1 MKTWQAAVAGLA
13 LMVTAASGQAD
24 DPELWPVG
32 GKVSM
37 WSEPYMVGSYRHWAE
52 IYPVRVVPTAPPVA
66 ELPRNEDLG
75 DVAFWGNGEKLDVAS
90 YLERA
95 RVTGLLVIKD
105 GVVRL
110 EAYGNGADETSMM
123 TSQSVAKSVVST
135 LIGIALGEGLIA
147 SLDDP
152 IDRYVPELA
161 DSAYAGVPIE
171 AILQMSSGIAF
182 HEDYTS
188 SVSDSEKMWIE
199 VAQNHTTGAHD
210 YLLTFDTDAEPYAAY
225 NYKGAD
231 TQALGWLI
239 ESVTGMSLS
248 AYLSQQLWAPMGMEA
263 DALWQVDGTGPDAVE
278 IAYAGLN
285 ARLRDWG
292 RFGLLM
298 AQDGLWRGERLLPEG
313 WVTQATVASRPQV
326 QPGELYRGYVMGYQY
341 QWWTYPGPTG
351 AFTAQGINGQFVYVD
366 PSRDL
371 VVVQSAVWP
380 KWWDDNLEHMFND
393 FVKEVARLTDQG

>member
-1 MKTWQAAVAGLA
+1 MATAGLA
-13 LMVTAASGQAD
+13 LILFALGARAD

-52 IYPVRVVPTAPPVA
+52 IYPVRVVPTAPPVS

-75 DVAFWGNGEKLDVAS
+75 DVPFWGNGEKLDVAS

-105 GVVRL
+105 GVIRL
-110 EAYGNGADETSMM
+110 EAYGNGADESSMM

-135 LIGIALGEGLIA
+135 LVGIALGEGLIG

-161 DSAYAGVPIE
+161 HSAYAGVPIE
-171 AILQMSSGIAF
+171 AVLQMSSGIAF
-182 HEDYTS
+182 REDYDS
-188 SVSDSEKMWIE
+188 DVSDSERMWVE
-199 VAQNHTTGAHD
+199 VAQNHSVGAHD
-210 YLLTFDTDAEPYAAY
+210 YLLTFATDTAPYETF

-231 TQALGWLI
+231 TQALGWLV
-239 ESVTGMSLS
+239 ERVTGMTLS

-298 AQDGLWRGERLLPEG
+298 AQDGVWQGERLLPEG
-313 WVTQATVASRPQV
+313 WVAQASVASRPQV
-326 QPGELYRGYVMGYQY
+326 QPGKLYRGYVMGYQY
-341 QWWTYPGPTG
+341 QWWTYPGATG

-380 KWWDDNLEHMFND
+380 EWWDDNLEHMFND
-393 FVKEVARLTDQG
+393 FVKEVAKLTDEG

>member
-1 MKTWQAAVAGLA
+1 MKILQTATAGLA
-13 LMVTAASGQAD
+13 LILLALGARAD
-24 DPELWPVG
+24 DAELWPVG
-32 GKVSM
+32 NKVSM

-52 IYPVRVVPTAPPVA
+52 IYPVRVVPTAPPVS

-75 DVAFWGNGEKLDVAS
+75 DVPFWGNGEKLDVAS

-95 RVTGLLVIKD
+95 RVTGLLVIRD
-105 GVVRL
+105 GVIRL

-135 LIGIALGEGLIA
+135 LVGIALGEGLIA

-152 IDRYVPELA
+152 IDRYVPGLA

-171 AILQMSSGIAF
+171 AVLQMSSGIAF
-182 HEDYTS
+182 REDYDS
-188 SVSDSEKMWIE
+188 DYSDSERMWVE
-199 VAQNHTTGAHD
+199 VAQNHRVGAHE
-210 YLLTFDTDAEPYAAY
+210 YLLTFGTDTAPYETF

-298 AQDGLWRGERLLPEG
+298 AQDGLWQGERLLPEG
-313 WVTQATVASRPQV
+313 WVAQATTPSRPQV
-326 QPGELYRGYVMGYQY
+326 RPGKLYRGYPLGYQY
-341 QWWTYPGPTG
+341 QWWTYGSG
-351 AFTAQGINGQFVYVD
+351 KGDFTAQGINGQFVYVD

-393 FVKEVARLTDQG
+393 FVKEVARLTDES